1 MIFLSVHSGGIEK
14 GDEKY
19 KKWVILY
26 HLFMKNR
33 FKSHSYFISYHRPFR
48 IGRMVSEPAIELIQV
63 YKHFGKKEVLRGL
76 NLSVFRGETLAVI
89 GQSGVGK
96 SVILKLMVGLICPD
110 RGKVLVDGEDI
121 NSAGVKSLYRIRKK
135 FGFLFQGAAL
145 LDSLTVGENVGLG
158 LAEHSTVTQE
168 EIRRIVSEKLG
179 MVGMK
184 EAEDHLPADLSGGM
198 KKRVGLARA
207 IAMEP
212 EIILYDEPTTGLDPI
227 TSDSINEL
235 IIDLKNR
242 LSITSVVVTHD
253 MPCVRRVANRAAMIH
268 NGEIVFT
275 GSIADLDTTDNP
287 LVRQFVEGRAE
298 GPIKPAFEVKTEDE
312 NGILSTII
320 K

>member
-1 MIFLSVHSGGIEK
+1 MSK
-14 GDEKY
+14 
-19 KKWVILY
+19 
-26 HLFMKNR
+26 
-33 FKSHSYFISYHRPFR
+33 
-48 IGRMVSEPAIELIQV
+48 PAIELVKV
-63 YKHFGKKEVLRGL
+63 YKHFGEKEVLRGL

-96 SVILKLMVGLICPD
+96 SVILKLMVGLISPD
-110 RGKVLVDGEDI
+110 RGTVLVDGEDI
-121 NSAGVKSLYRIRKK
+121 NGADEKNLYRIRKK

-158 LAEHSTVTQE
+158 LAEHSTVKPGK
-168 EIRRIVSEKLG
+168 IRKIVSEKLG

-184 EAEDHLPADLSGGM
+184 GIERHLPADLSGGM

-207 IAMEP
+207 IALEP

-227 TSDSINEL
+227 TSDSINLL
-235 IIDLKNR
+235 IVDLKDR

-253 MPCVRRVANRAAMIH
+253 MSCVRRVANRVAMIH
-268 NGEIVFT
+268 NGVIVYT
-275 GSIADLDTTDNP
+275 GSIADLDATDNP

-298 GPIKPAFEVKTEDE
+298 GPIKPAFEVNTDDD